1 MLRNRS
7 KAPRT
12 SPAMNS
18 VNLSMVALPV
28 GLFTTMLL
36 AAAVGHRI
44 AAWRPRLGDD
54 ASDVGTSAVDAAVL
68 GLLGLLVAFWFSSAG
83 TRLDVRRS
91 LIVEE
96 ANAIGTAWLRL
107 DLMPE
112 DAQPAVRE
120 EFRSYLDLRLLQTP
134 GAAHKESDA
143 ALAKRLA
150 TAQDSIWRQSVAAAP
165 RCQNPQAAALLLD
178 ALNAMFDAGTRHR
191 AAFNAHTPVAI
202 LALLLFVTIFAAVLA
217 GHDMADHGR
226 FNWLHVVVF
235 AAVVSLTI
243 WVIYDLEQPRYGL
256 IRIDNYDQT
265 LLDLRDSFHR
275 RP

>member
-1 MLRNRS
+1 
-7 KAPRT
+7 
-12 SPAMNS
+12 MNG
-18 VNLSMVALPV
+18 VQLSMIALPLGV
-28 GLFTTMLL
+28 FVAMLF
-36 AAAVGHRI
+36 AATAGHRI
-44 AAWRPRLGDD
+44 AAWRSRFRDD
-54 ASDVGTSAVDAAVL
+54 VSAVGTSAVDAAVL

-83 TRLDVRRS
+83 TRLDMRRS

-107 DLMPE
+107 DLLPE
-112 DAQPAVRE
+112 DAQQGPRD

-134 GAAHKESDA
+134 GAAHIESDA
-143 ALAKRLA
+143 VLAKRLA
-150 TAQDSIWRQSVAAAP
+150 TAQDSIWRQAVAAAP

-202 LALLLFVTIFAAVLA
+202 LALVLLVAIFAAVLA
-217 GHDMADHGR
+217 GHDMAGQGR
-226 FNWLHVVVF
+226 FNWLHIAVF

-243 WVIYDLEQPRYGL
+243 WVIYDLEMPRYGL

-265 LLDLRDSFHR
+265 LLDLRDSIQR
-275 RP
+275 GP